1 MKIFEIFLVY
11 LQLVIFLSSNLQFMH
26 VHSLANETDQ
36 LALLKFKAR
45 ISSDPYQIF
54 NSWNHSLPFCQWY
67 GITCSRRHQRVTS
80 MVLKGQNL
88 TGSIS
93 PYIGN
98 LSFLRV
104 LNLRNNIFNGQIPQE
119 VGNLFRLQAFNLQN
133 NAIQEL
139 GSLEMLEVLLMC
151 INNVNGKFPASLGNL
166 SSLAIL
172 SAAWME
178 LEGNIPH
185 EFGQLT
191 GLEFF
196 AVMGNKLSG
205 IFPSSFF
212 NISSLNEFSIA
223 ENKFRGSLPNNIG
236 ITLPNLQRIGIG
248 DNLFSGSIPN
258 SFCNASQLEL
268 LDLSINNF
276 EGQVP
281 NCLGNLQ
288 SLFRLTVSDNNL
300 GYNST
305 NDLDFL
311 TSLKNC
317 SNLQELGFDINKF
330 GGVLPNSIANLSVQL
345 EKLYFGNNQ
354 IRGTIPEALEN
365 LINLILLAMEGN
377 LFTGVIPSWVGKL
390 RKLQNLFLYGNRLSG
405 QIPSFIGNLTQLSL
419 LSISRNNL
427 EGNIPESIRNCQSLQ
442 KLDISGNNLN
452 GSIPKEVFHLRS
464 LSLYLDLS
472 YNSLTGVLPVDVGK
486 LTNINELDVSGNML
500 SGEIPG
506 TIGSCSSLEYLFMQE
521 NSFQGI
527 IPSSLSSLKGLQGLD
542 LSRNNLTG
550 EIPKDLQSLHYL
562 SYLNLSFNDL
572 MGEIPIN
579 GVFRNASAISL
590 IGNNKLCGGVPK
602 LHQPKCPTKAMKKGK
617 SIAIKLAII
626 IPCVIFCVLLMLAS
640 MLAYRRKVSKKSS
653 SDALKEL
660 DRLVKVSYKDLYDAT
675 SGFSADNLIG
685 SGNFGSVYKGFLNQM
700 ERPVAIKVLKLGTK
714 GASKSFV
721 AECKVLRTVRHRN
734 LVKLFTYCSS
744 IDYKQN
750 DFKALVYEFM
760 GNGSLEKWLHHDIHN
775 NNQSRHLNFFQRLT
789 IAIDVAS
796 ALHYVH
802 DLCEIPIIHCDLKPS
817 NVLLDDE
824 MVAHLSDFGLAK
836 LFLNTNDASQTQTS
850 SIGIRG
856 TIGYAPPEYAM
867 GGTVSKEG
875 DVYSYG
881 ILVLEMFSG
890 KRPTDKIF
898 GDLLNLH
905 NFVKDA
911 LPKRLSQITCP
922 TLLSRGME
930 ETPTRNAETE
940 EQIEI
945 YAETEPRNNGNLSQT
960 SISKEKDCLLSVFK
974 VGVACSAESP
984 KDRMSMRD
992 VVKELHLIRSIFLGV
1007 RIYE

>member
-133 NAIQEL
+133 NAIQGEIPVNLTRCSHLWLINLQNNYLTGKIPAEL

-196 AVMGNKLSG
+196 AVMGNKLS
-205 IFPSSFF
+205 
-212 NISSLNEFSIA
+212 
-223 ENKFRGSLPNNIG
+223 
-236 ITLPNLQRIGIG
+236 
-248 DNLFSGSIPN
+248 
-258 SFCNASQLEL
+258 
-268 LDLSINNF
+268 
-276 EGQVP
+276 
-281 NCLGNLQ
+281 
-288 SLFRLTVSDNNL
+288 
-300 GYNST
+300 
-305 NDLDFL
+305 
-311 TSLKNC
+311 
-317 SNLQELGFDINKF
+317 
-330 GGVLPNSIANLSVQL
+330 
-345 EKLYFGNNQ
+345 
-354 IRGTIPEALEN
+354 
-365 LINLILLAMEGN
+365 
-377 LFTGVIPSWVGKL
+377 
-390 RKLQNLFLYGNRLSG
+390 
-405 QIPSFIGNLTQLSL
+405 
-419 LSISRNNL
+419 
-427 EGNIPESIRNCQSLQ
+427 
-442 KLDISGNNLN
+442 
-452 GSIPKEVFHLRS
+452 
-464 LSLYLDLS
+464 
-472 YNSLTGVLPVDVGK
+472 
-486 LTNINELDVSGNML
+486 
-500 SGEIPG
+500 
-506 TIGSCSSLEYLFMQE
+506 
-521 NSFQGI
+521 
-527 IPSSLSSLKGLQGLD
+527 
-542 LSRNNLTG
+542 
-550 EIPKDLQSLHYL
+550 
-562 SYLNLSFNDL
+562 
-572 MGEIPIN
+572 
-579 GVFRNASAISL
+579 
-590 IGNNKLCGGVPK
+590 GNNKLCGGVPK

>member
-133 NAIQEL
+133 NAIQGEIPVNLTRCSHLWLINLQNNYLTGKIPAEL

-196 AVMGNKLSG
+196 AVMGNKL
-205 IFPSSFF
+205 
-212 NISSLNEFSIA
+212 
-223 ENKFRGSLPNNIG
+223 
-236 ITLPNLQRIGIG
+236 
-248 DNLFSGSIPN
+248 
-258 SFCNASQLEL
+258 
-268 LDLSINNF
+268 
-276 EGQVP
+276 
-281 NCLGNLQ
+281 
-288 SLFRLTVSDNNL
+288 
-300 GYNST
+300 
-305 NDLDFL
+305 
-311 TSLKNC
+311 
-317 SNLQELGFDINKF
+317 
-330 GGVLPNSIANLSVQL
+330 
-345 EKLYFGNNQ
+345 
-354 IRGTIPEALEN
+354 
-365 LINLILLAMEGN
+365 
-377 LFTGVIPSWVGKL
+377 
-390 RKLQNLFLYGNRLSG
+390 
-405 QIPSFIGNLTQLSL
+405 
-419 LSISRNNL
+419 
-427 EGNIPESIRNCQSLQ
+427 
-442 KLDISGNNLN
+442 
-452 GSIPKEVFHLRS
+452 
-464 LSLYLDLS
+464 
-472 YNSLTGVLPVDVGK
+472 
-486 LTNINELDVSGNML
+486 SGNML